1 MPEVLVMTSGNPS
14 GAPIC
19 MTDAEAE
26 KYLAPM
32 CDEILSDLQE
42 NSDSCGRLGNV
53 FLSESTLYDSPVQR
67 LCALPTVLP
76 QEYHHSV
83 LGIGGEL
90 KNTFGLLRGDMNYMS
105 PYIGDMADV
114 RSVEALELAEERLER
129 LLEITLEAVVCDL
142 HPKYNTGEV
151 ARKLAEEKGIPCM
164 EVQHHYAHVLSCM
177 AENEWDAP
185 VIGVSF
191 DGTGFGTDGTDLGRR
206 VPALGLRWI
215 PAKGKHS
222 ALPACRR
229 GPGIEGRLAYCGGDA
244 GTGCG
249 GAAEPGK
256 PEGAS
261 GDSVHAGQS
270 GERGGIH
277 QCRPAV
283 RRSQCHPGM
292 QGAEFL

>member
-1 MPEVLVMTSGNPS
+1 MRPCRRYCRRNITIRCWASAGS
-14 GAPIC
+14 W
-19 MTDAEAE
+19 
-26 KYLAPM
+26 
-32 CDEILSDLQE
+32 
-42 NSDSCGRLGNV
+42 
-53 FLSESTLYDSPVQR
+53 
-67 LCALPTVLP
+67 
-76 QEYHHSV
+76 
-83 LGIGGEL
+83 

-129 LLEITLEAVVCDL
+129 LLEITPEAVVCDL

-177 AENEWDAP
+177 AENEWDSP

-191 DGTGFGTDGTDLGRR
+191 DGTGFGTDGTIWGGEFLLSDYDGFRR
-206 VPALGLRWI
+206 KGSIQPSCMPAGT
-215 PAKGKHS
+215 
-222 ALPACRR
+222 
-229 GPGIEGRLAYCGGDA
+229 GIEGRLAHCGGDA

-249 GAAEPGK
+249 GAAESGK
-256 PEGAS
+256 PEGAG